1 LDECAFWY
9 SDEASSNP
17 DTEILK
23 ALRPSMLTIPDSLLI
38 AISSPYAKRGI
49 LWDAFESHY
58 GKNEGRRLVW
68 KADTE
73 TMNPAVDRGEIEQ
86 AYQDDPAM
94 ARAEFGAEFRED
106 LESYVGAEALA
117 RVTVAGRSTLP
128 WEAGLPHYAFVDVAG
143 GSGVDSMAL
152 CVVVGRQ
159 GKTAVARVA
168 EWRPPFSPEQ
178 AVQQAAEILAEYRLK
193 QVTGDSYAKEWPVER
208 FAAHGITYRPADQ
221 VRSDYYEAFLPMINS
236 HRVEL
241 LDHPRSLR
249 QLAALERRTS
259 LSGRPVV
266 GHPPRGHDD
275 LANVIAGACVGLK
288 VVRPSGF
295 SVVSVTR
302 SPLSTAWRQRVEDE
316 SYVHPHERRGG

>member
-1 LDECAFWY
+1 
-9 SDEASSNP
+9 
-17 DTEILK
+17 
-23 ALRPSMLTIPDSLLI
+23 MLTIPDSLLI